1 MFLRALLFL
10 ATFLFLISFEV
21 KAEMINLL
29 CISDDANPEENK
41 GLKFYFKIDTA
52 NKSVEVRVMSP
63 DSIALNLTNVTI
75 SENKIRGNRE
85 IEERTWIQGGTT
97 VIFHIDR
104 FTGVMYKQVVKN
116 VFKEVSPT
124 LYFNCVPAKAKF

>member
-1 MFLRALLFL
+1 MFLRTLLFL

-21 KAEMINLL
+21 KAEMINIL
-29 CISDDANPEENK
+29 CVSDDATPEQWK

-52 NKSVEVRVMSP
+52 NKSVEVRVMTP
-63 DSIALNLTNVTI
+63 DSVALNLTRVTI
-75 SENKIRGNRE
+75 SENKIRGYME
-85 IEERTWIQGGTT
+85 TEERTWEQGGKT

-104 FTGVMYKQVVKN
+104 FTGVMYKQVVEN

-124 LYFNCVPAKAKF
+124 LYFNCAPAKAKF